1 MFNTL
6 FRIFT
11 FTKHINMKTTMS
23 TILLIV
29 MCLSLHTAA
38 AQQGLTKEERKKA
51 INLYD
56 NAMAETDEVLQ
67 GLSAAQ
73 LQFKPSAD
81 SWSIA
86 DCIEHLA
93 LSEDMFMQMVQ
104 KSLETPA
111 DEAMSANK
119 KFSDKEVF
127 AMIVSRDQK
136 MKTQEPLEP
145 SGKWGTTK
153 ETMKAF
159 KSSRKETAKMIRS
172 TDKDLRNHYFEFPFG
187 TVDTYQLL
195 IFGAGH
201 QKRHNAQI
209 MEIKNHPDFPTS

>member
-1 MFNTL
+1 
-6 FRIFT
+6 
-11 FTKHINMKTTMS
+11 MKTKMS

-29 MCLSLHTAA
+29 MCLTINTAD

-56 NAMAETDEVLQ
+56 NAMAETDEVIE

-73 LQFKPSAD
+73 LRFKPTED

-86 DCIEHLA
+86 DCIEHLT
-93 LSEDMFMQMVQ
+93 LTEDMFMQMIE

-111 DEAMSANK
+111 DEAMKANK

-127 AMIVSRDQK
+127 AMITNRDQK
-136 MKTQEPLEP
+136 MQTQEPLEP

-159 KSSRKETAKMIRS
+159 KSSRKQTANMIKK